1 MTLHIYL
8 FFRLNYIKLL
18 IFNHFL
24 TYKND
29 NTYLCHNSFWNTSQ
43 NPVENTLR
51 QTVCSPGIAFEA
63 LYFLT
68 PLLLVRTLQWGLVN
82 RATKRWTEVCPLVAE
97 TVKTARAFFQV
108 LVSCYN
114 DQGDCMF
121 QTVQLHMVKLFSLGC
136 WYNKPLTW
144 ISLGSHQK
152 ENTISCKV

>member
-29 NTYLCHNSFWNTSQ
+29 NTYIIFAPPHSKNTSQ

-51 QTVCSPGIAFEA
+51 QYAHQVLAFKA

-68 PLLLVRTLQWGLVN
+68 PLLLVRTLQ
-82 RATKRWTEVCPLVAE
+82 
-97 TVKTARAFFQV
+97 
-108 LVSCYN
+108 
-114 DQGDCMF
+114 
-121 QTVQLHMVKLFSLGC
+121 
-136 WYNKPLTW
+136 
-144 ISLGSHQK
+144 
-152 ENTISCKV
+152 